1 MISLMRSTPLRVLTL
16 LLLTASTAAAQEG
29 GEPVNILAP
38 KAGLMIWTLVIFGLL
53 FFVLRRYAF
62 PPITAAVEAREKALS
77 DAIEGA
83 KRDRDEAARLLA
95 EQRQQIEAARNE
107 AQRFIADGRAAGEK
121 IRADMVEQTRHQQ
134 QELIDRARRDIE
146 GERDR
151 AIAELRREAV
161 ELAIAGA
168 SKVIEKNLDDQSN
181 RRLVEGFLASIGTGK
196 VKS

>member
-1 MISLMRSTPLRVLTL
+1 MRSTLFRALTL
-16 LLLTASTAAAQEG
+16 LAITASSAAAQEA
-29 GEPVNILAP
+29 GERVNILAP
-38 KAGLMIWTLVIFGLL
+38 KAGLMIWTLLIFALL
-53 FFVLRRYAF
+53 YFVLRRYAF
-62 PPITAAVEAREKALS
+62 PAITAAVEAREKALN

-83 KRDRDEAARLLA
+83 KRDRDAAALLLT
-95 EQRQQIEAARNE
+95 EQRAQIEAARTE

-121 IRADMVEQTRHQQ
+121 IRLDMIEQTRQQQ

-168 SKVIEKNLDDQSN
+168 GKVIEKNLDDQSN
-181 RRLVEGFLASIGTGK
+181 RRLVEGFLASIGSGK
-196 VKS
+196 VRS